1 MSNPLLWS
9 AFSTDASVLSVI
21 IWSITHSVDSF
32 SGEYVRIS
40 NCGFFE
46 ISLWLVKGIFSS
58 IYSFREEKIASP
70 LVVLSGCGIIA
81 IIFPSLLHSAAIL

>member
-1 MSNPLLWS
+1 MDFWSPSIESSQWVCLLTVMSNPLLWS
-9 AFSTDASVLSVI
+9 AFSTEASVLSVM

-46 ISLWLVKGIFSS
+46 ISLWLVKGIF
-58 IYSFREEKIASP
+58 
-70 LVVLSGCGIIA
+70 C
-81 IIFPSLLHSAAIL
+81 